1 MLSMLLALASAA
13 AQVLPGL
20 YRSHQI
26 EVGAAL
32 LLKPDGH
39 FQYQLDYGA
48 VSEAAE
54 GTWVARDQIVL
65 LTSTRMEGEW
75 KAGEFLSEPL
85 ILDGDTLILRRY
97 DTIIRFVRT
106 PDEPE
111 EKEDQQDGD

>member
-1 MLSMLLALASAA
+1 MLWLLLALAAA
-13 AQVLPGL
+13 EIPGL
-20 YRSHQI
+20 YHSQTM

-54 GTWVARDQIVL
+54 GNWVARDQLVL

-75 KAGEFLSEPL
+75 KAGEFVSEPL
-85 ILDGDTLILRRY
+85 LLDGDTLVLRRY
-97 DTIIRFVRT
+97 DTVIRFVRDA
-106 PDEPE
+106 DEPE
-111 EKEDQQDGD
+111 GKEDRDGE